1 MFLSKEYFKSVDG
14 NKNYELQDKNK
25 AINDIYIYTIMC
37 NKNKYY

>member
-25 AINDIYIYTIMC
+25 AINDIYTIMC